1 MTIMANDG
9 DSGGRE
15 IKEEDVII
23 AAVEGGGTTFVVSL
37 ARMVVDPSESKAGCE
52 SFTDLQV
59 LETHTISSELETP
72 QHTLDEVA
80 DFLMAHKPP
89 QEYAALGIACF
100 GPIGLNKSKDYGCI
114 LASSPKKAW
123 RGVDIVTPLL
133 EACGNCP
140 HALETDVNAPALAEY
155 WVARTKKGEQI
166 SSAAYITVGTGVGVG
181 LVVNDKPVHGFLHP
195 EGGHVCIQPLQNNGS
210 QDHEGYSWGTE
221 RSPYKGVNTVEG
233 VTSSV
238 ALTER
243 LLKARALTNSDD
255 DDDDG
260 AAADGPNERD
270 ALKDVPDDHE
280 VWDHSANAL
289 ANLCVTLILVTSVER
304 IVLGGGVMNR
314 SILFP
319 KIRRRVLTL
328 LNNYLELP
336 HHDQENGMDQFI
348 TGSTWGDRGGLVG
361 TLLLAR
367 SIYLAKKEKETAVT
381 ATKSDDS
388 AFAIGVVHGIILSA
402 GLALAALTLVRKR

>member
-1 MTIMANDG
+1 MANDG
-9 DSGGRE
+9 YGGGRE
-15 IKEEDVII
+15 VKEEDVIV

-37 ARMVVDPSESKAGCE
+37 ARIIGPSESKTDCE
-52 SFTDLQV
+52 RFTDLQV
-59 LETHTISSELETP
+59 LKTHTISSELETP

-80 DFLMAHKPP
+80 NFLRVCCPR
-89 QEYAALGIACF
+89 QGYAALGIACF
-100 GPIGLNKSKDYGCI
+100 GPIGLNRSKDYGCI
-114 LASSPKKAW
+114 LASCPKKAW

-140 HALETDVNAPALAEY
+140 HAIETDVNAPALAEY
-155 WVARTKKGEQI
+155 WVARTTKGEQI
-166 SSAAYITVGTGVGVG
+166 SSTAYVTVGTGVGIG

-195 EGGHVCIQPLQNNGS
+195 EGGHVCIQPLQTNGS

-221 RSPYKGVNTVEG
+221 RSPYKGVQTVEG

-243 LLKARALTNSDD
+243 LLKAGALTNSDV
-255 DDDDG
+255 DG
-260 AAADGPNERD
+260 DVHAAADLSINRD

-289 ANLCVTLILVTSVER
+289 ANLCVTLILITSVER
-304 IVLGGGVMNR
+304 IVLGGGVMKR

-367 SIYLAKKEKETAVT
+367 SVYLAKKEKETAVT
-381 ATKSDDS
+381 APKSDDS
-388 AFAIGVVHGIILSA
+388 AFTMGVVHGIILGV
-402 GLALAALTLVRKR
+402 GLTLAALNLVRKR